1 MGFKRNNSDYWYCL
15 FFLFLCVDVEQKV
28 GFITFLKFFL
38 GKTYR
43 PEAWAPFPRFGKGA
57 ALGRADGTGK
67 IRNFDDVFV
76 FLWCKMR
83 QTSIRSRF

>member
-1 MGFKRNNSDYWYCL
+1 MDGFQKKQLRLLIL
-15 FFLFLCVDVEQKV
+15 FVLLFLCVDVEQKV

-76 FLWCKMR
+76 V
-83 QTSIRSRF
+83 